1 MKRFLVLLVVLA
13 TGVTAAALLVP
24 GPAVTVDS
32 TGISRATLDAQLSAI
47 GGSTH
52 YQCYLDARLT
62 LQSGGQSTGSVQ
74 VFGAGSSSNGSTGT
88 GTYSTAFVDYW
99 LTQMV
104 TNQFLENL
112 AARRHLTVSPA
123 AMALAREDLQSTIT
137 TTLQQVAGS
146 PYQHCLADGSQVL
159 ASMPASF
166 VDAEVRAQAAGDL
179 LEAAAAGQSLSD
191 GSLAAYFAAHPR
203 RFNTLCVSVIQAQT
217 SSAAQQLRA
226 QIAAGT
232 SFAQVATNNGEPAG
246 GSDGCIPA
254 SNPGYASL
262 RAAIGNLP
270 VGQVS
275 APIETSSRTYVIV
288 EVTSAE
294 PTTYAAARSAVLSA
308 VLAAG
313 EPIASAELSAAIR
326 AAHVSIDPRYGRWQ
340 PGSTVTISGPPH
352 PPAGSILSATAD
364 VPGAAQALAAQNA
377 ASSAAPSSAHHATT
391 GRTTGHKKG

>member
-13 TGVTAAALLVP
+13 AGVTAAALLVP
-24 GPAVTVDS
+24 GPAVSVDS
-32 TGISRATLDAQLSAI
+32 TGISNATLDSQLSAI
-47 GGSTH
+47 GGSAD

-74 VFGAGSSSNGSTGT
+74 VFGAGSSSDGSTGT
-88 GTYSTAFVDYW
+88 GTYSTPFVDYW

-104 TNQFLENL
+104 NNQFLEIL
-112 AARRHLTVSPA
+112 ASRQHLTVTPTA
-123 AMALAREDLQSTIT
+123 LALAREDLQSTIT

-146 PYQHCLADGSQVL
+146 PYQHCVADGPQVL

-179 LEAAAAGQSLSD
+179 LEARAAGQSLSD
-191 GSLAAYFAAHPR
+191 RSLAAYFAAHR
-203 RFNTLCVSVIQAQT
+203 SRFDTLCVSVIPAQT
-217 SSAAQQLRA
+217 SAAAEQFRA

-232 SFAQVATNNGEPAG
+232 PFAQVATNNGEPAG
-246 GSDGCIPA
+246 GADGCIPA

-288 EVTSAE
+288 EITSAK
-294 PTTYAAARSAVLSA
+294 PTTYAAARPAVLSA

-313 EPIASAELSAAIR
+313 EPKASAELSAAIR
-326 AAHVSIDPRYGRWQ
+326 SAHVAVDPRYGRWQ

-352 PPAGSILSATAD
+352 PPAGSALSPIAN
-364 VPGAAQALAAQNA
+364 VPGGAQALAAQNA
-377 ASSAAPSSAHHATT
+377 ARSAASSSAHRA
-391 GRTTGHKKG
+391 TTGHKKG